1 MKKTGKKKKKTMG
14 LNQVLMVGVS
24 QKKKK
29 KKKVVMVGVYFGEI
43 ERKAP

>member
-14 LNQVLMVGVS
+14 LNQVVMVGVS
-24 QKKKK
+24 QKKK